1 MADNFDKT
9 AILESFLDEVNAYL
23 PEIEANLDRL
33 QQAPDDVRAL
43 QETYRRT
50 HTISGSASMMEFHA
64 LAHLAQGMEEL
75 LDEALERQ
83 QPLSAPT
90 VALLRRSCGRLARVA
105 EHIRTGADDSEI
117 VAEDDQDRAAWRGP
131 GGQAG
136 AGGNTPGA
144 LVTPNAFFAGDSSQ
158 ASAPQAAEPPEWLAA
173 FADPN
178 AQVGATPTTGANG
191 SSPANGFGGGAGKG
205 SSSPSNPLVAAST
218 PGDVPSAPGATPTW
232 GTSQP
237 PLAQQPPQPAANQQ
251 EPWATSLSNLPTGA
265 APAINPLQSFPSPA
279 FGSASNPPT
288 SPAAPPAP
296 TPGAGARGD
305 EPTFDEMLSA
315 FRAPGELT
323 EPRAASTPG
332 AAPSATPG
340 GQYPDPW
347 GRSQTSAIPGATPAT
362 GQPAHFDVSDLRTV
376 PSLGSRHGSAQI
388 AGIAGSDFGAPAPA
402 SAPIMMGGAPVT
414 QSAAD
419 AAATQTALDEL
430 RADEDAVRRQ
440 VATLGAI
447 VAMMREASEAMEEER
462 AGLSAFLDGSA
473 DALDRLEEWVGGQM
487 GLDLRRSPET
497 VRNYLPLSVI
507 WVTTTRLKKLIALLN
522 SASRNL
528 TVTQE
533 QIDETLREFRSALDS
548 FGALS
553 STLSS
558 IGPTPDGGFSATVAH
573 IAWAPTQQLPQAP
586 AGGVVESRPN
596 SAAPTQETLAPG
608 ARAALERSVREE
620 LRRSLEDEVRE
631 EIAADL
637 RREEEQRLRGELEI
651 QVRRQLLADLA
662 PGLGESSVTVR
673 DGSVHVQTSGPFLAV
688 RPPRQVRV
696 TSEQSP
702 EALEVFRDE
711 ALEHLQTITTGIAQ
725 LERTPGDMDAVKSI
739 RRAMHTLKGAAGM
752 MGFTTIQRLAHSSED
767 LLDRLMDGAFALTP
781 AMVSLTLDTAE
792 ALDQMVSGGIAD
804 TGDQQRLAQSLI
816 TRYAA
821 ITGAPAD
828 LGDLAESGA
837 EGEQESESVAIALG
851 GEDDA
856 APVPAP
862 SDGVDLSVRLQ
873 LSKLDDLVNLF
884 SDLVQHRTTADER
897 TVRLAQLV
905 SEVTRIG
912 SRLREIGT
920 TFETRFET
928 ALLPSGRQN
937 GALAG
942 ANGAVIPRS
951 PIPGAAQRPGLDNGA
966 GGEFDDLEM
975 DRYNE
980 FHRLLRGLS
989 EGSTDLV
996 ALSREMEKLMG
1007 ELQFSATSE
1016 NRLSSDFQDRLLR
1029 ARLVPVS
1036 SLAPRLYRA
1045 ARTSA
1050 ARAGKEIEFY
1060 MEGGDTEVDRKVI
1073 EAVEGPLL
1081 HLVRNAVNH
1090 GIEPPQVRIAA
1101 GKPPAGK
1108 IVVAA
1113 NYEGNQVDISVHDDG
1128 GGIDPER
1135 VREVAVARGQ
1145 LDPDTPLSERDAI
1158 NLIFQQG
1165 ISTAGAI
1172 TEESGRGVGL
1182 DVVRDAV
1189 GRLRGSVEVD
1199 SSVGRGS
1206 TFTMKFPISLQIA
1219 RAVLVKVGTQTLA
1232 IPMLVVE
1239 HIGRLDYY
1247 QRVSGPT
1254 PALEVR
1260 GERYPLTQLA
1270 SYLKTAPS
1278 PVDERS
1284 PVLLVNVGRHR
1295 VALLVDAI
1303 VTQQEVV
1310 SKPMGTHLRDV
1321 PGVAGATVLGN
1332 GQVVLIL
1339 EMLDLLT
1346 MQPFVPAP
1354 LPEPSARVAPTAA
1367 TQPAMSGQMARASA
1381 PNMGR
1386 MPSQPLYPSQPGAR
1400 SASAGNLGGLP
1411 GAPGGSNPSAPHAR
1425 PNAMP
1430 AFPSASVAPST
1441 GPTGSQWTAV
1451 GGLRPAGQAARP
1463 HAAVPAAARN
1473 SYVLV
1478 VDDSPSVRRVVT
1490 NMLKAN
1496 GWETQAAR
1504 DGIEAL
1510 EMIAKQ
1516 APAAVLLD
1524 IEMPRMDGYELI
1536 ATVRSQETDRHL
1548 PLIVLTSRAAS
1559 KHKQRAVQLGASAY
1573 IIKPYQDEEL
1583 LTILA
1588 DLVTANG

>member
-90 VALLRRSCGRLARVA
+90 VALLRRSCGRLTRVA

-131 GGQAG
+131 SGQAS
-136 AGGNTPGA
+136 GNTPGSLA
-144 LVTPNAFFAGDSSQ
+144 TPGANFAAG
-158 ASAPQAAEPPEWLAA
+158 ASPTNSPEAVEPPDWLAA
-173 FADPN
+173 FADPAS
-178 AQVGATPTTGANG
+178 AQADANGMNGANG
-191 SSPANGFGGGAGKG
+191 SSPANGLGKG
-205 SSSPSNPLVAAST
+205 SSSPSNPLVAASRPGAFPST
-218 PGDVPSAPGATPTW
+218 PGGAPNGAPTW
-232 GTSQP
+232 SASQP
-237 PLAQQPPQPAANQQ
+237 PQNPQAPQPAPTSE
-251 EPWATSLSNLPTGA
+251 EPWATSLSSLPTGA
-265 APAINPLQSFPSPA
+265 APAINPLQSFPPPA
-279 FGSASNPPT
+279 FGAASNPPT
-288 SPAAPPAP
+288 SPAAPMSPAM
-296 TPGAGARGD
+296 GANAAHGGD
-305 EPTFDEMLSA
+305 PTFDEMLNA
-315 FRAPGELT
+315 FRAPGESAGT
-323 EPRAASTPG
+323 YSASTPG
-332 AAPSATPG
+332 AVPG
-340 GQYPDPW
+340 GEYPDPW
-347 GRSQTSAIPGATPAT
+347 GRSQANVFPGPNAPASQLARHDISDIRTS
-362 GQPAHFDVSDLRTV
+362 
-376 PSLGSRHGSAQI
+376 PSLGSRP
-388 AGIAGSDFGAPAPA
+388 GARPAAPL
-402 SAPIMMGGAPVT
+402 SAPVAPGGAGDSAPT
-414 QSAAD
+414 QN
-419 AAATQTALDEL
+419 ALDEL

-440 VATLGAI
+440 VATLATI
-447 VAMMREASEAMEEER
+447 VGMMREASEAMEEER
-462 AGLSAFLDGSA
+462 AGLSAFLDGSS
-473 DALDRLEEWVGGQM
+473 DALDRLEEWVGSQM

-507 WVTTTRLKKLIALLN
+507 WVTTTRLKKLITLLN

-533 QIDETLREFRSALDS
+533 QIDETLREFHAALDG

-553 STLSS
+553 STLAN
-558 IGPTPDGGFSATVAH
+558 IGPTPDGGYSATIAH
-573 IAWAPTQQLPQAP
+573 IAWAPTQQIPQAP
-586 AGGVVESRPN
+586 SGSVVESRPDAAQ
-596 SAAPTQETLAPG
+596 SAQLAPG

-631 EIAADL
+631 ELGAEL

-662 PGLGESSVTVR
+662 PGLGESSVTVH
-673 DGSVHVQTSGPFLAV
+673 DGSVRVQTSGPFIAV

-702 EALEVFRDE
+702 EALEIFRDE
-711 ALEHLQTITTGIAQ
+711 AMEHLQTITTGIAQ
-725 LERTPGDMDAVKSI
+725 LERTPGDMGAVQSI

-752 MGFTTIQRLAHSSED
+752 MGFTIIQRLAHSSED
-767 LLDRLMDGAFALTP
+767 LLDRLTDGAFAITP

-792 ALDQMVSGGIAD
+792 ALDQMVSGAIVE

-828 LGDLAESGA
+828 LGDLGDLADAEPGPEA
-837 EGEQESESVAIALG
+837 IAIALG
-851 GEDDA
+851 GEDDE
-856 APVPAP
+856 APGPIA
-862 SDGVDLSVRLQ
+862 SDGTDLSVRLQ
-873 LSKLDDLVNLF
+873 LSKLDALVNLF
-884 SDLVQHRTTADER
+884 SDLVQHRTIADER

-905 SEVTRIG
+905 GDVMRIG
-912 SRLREIGT
+912 GRLRDIGN

-928 ALLPSGRQN
+928 ALLPSGRQS
-937 GALAG
+937 GALG
-942 ANGAVIPRS
+942 SANGAI
-951 PIPGAAQRPGLDNGA
+951 AARPPMPNSLRPGQANGA
-966 GGEFDDLEM
+966 NAGFDDLEM

-1036 SLAPRLYRA
+1036 SLASRLYRT

-1050 ARAGKEIEFY
+1050 ARMGKEIEFY
-1060 MEGGDTEVDRKVI
+1060 VEGGDTEVDRKVI

-1090 GIEPPQVRIAA
+1090 GIERPDVRVAE
-1101 GKPPAGK
+1101 GKAPAGK

-1113 NYEGNQVDISVHDDG
+1113 AYEGNQVVIAVHDDG
-1128 GGIDPER
+1128 SGIDPER
-1135 VREVAVARGQ
+1135 VRMVAVSRGQ
-1145 LDPDTPLSERDAI
+1145 LDANAQLSEREAI

-1165 ISTAGAI
+1165 VSTAESI

-1189 GRLRGSVEVD
+1189 ARLRGTVEVD
-1199 SSVGRGS
+1199 SSVTRGS

-1247 QRVSGPT
+1247 QRVSGAA

-1270 SYLKTAPS
+1270 SYLKTPPS

-1310 SKPMGTHLRDV
+1310 SKPMGTHLREV

-1346 MQPFVPAP
+1346 MQPFVPVA
-1354 LPEPSARVAPTAA
+1354 LPDPSVRVAPTAA
-1367 TQPAMSGQMARASA
+1367 TQPVAPGQVAQALTANAGRIPATPARPVSA
-1381 PNMGR
+1381 PN
-1386 MPSQPLYPSQPGAR
+1386 LA
-1400 SASAGNLGGLP
+1400 GLP
-1411 GAPGGSNPSAPHAR
+1411 GAPGGSGPSAPQRIPPQTPFERSGGA
-1425 PNAMP
+1425 PG
-1430 AFPSASVAPST
+1430 FPPVAPVAPST

-1451 GGLRPAGQAARP
+1451 SSLRPAGQPARP
-1463 HAAVPAAARN
+1463 RPAIPAAARN

-1496 GWETQAAR
+1496 GWETQSAR

-1510 EMIAKQ
+1510 EMIARQ
-1516 APAAVLLD
+1516 PPTAILLD

-1536 ATVRSQETDRHL
+1536 ATVRSQEQDRHL
-1548 PLIVLTSRAAS
+1548 PLIVLTSRAAA

>member
-1 MADNFDKT
+1 MGAEHMADNFDKT

-23 PEIEANLDRL
+23 PEIETNLDRL
-33 QQAPDDVRAL
+33 QQAPDDMRAL

-90 VALLRRSCGRLARVA
+90 IALLRRSCGRLARVA

-131 GGQAG
+131 SGQM
-136 AGGNTPGA
+136 GGNTPGSFA
-144 LVTPNAFFAGDSSQ
+144 TPGAFSAGG
-158 ASAPQAAEPPEWLAA
+158 APQANAPEAVEPPDWLAA

-178 AQVGATPTTGANG
+178 AAAQAGATGPNGMYGANG
-191 SSPANGFGGGAGKG
+191 SSPANGLGKG

-218 PGDVPSAPGATPTW
+218 PGVFPSTPGAAPNGAPNW
-232 GTSQP
+232 RASQP
-237 PLAQQPPQPAANQQ
+237 LQHPQAQPPTPAQE
-251 EPWATSLSNLPTGA
+251 EPWATSLSSLPTGA
-265 APAINPLQSFPSPA
+265 APAINPLQSFPAPS
-279 FGSASNPPT
+279 FGAASNPPLA
-288 SPAAPPAP
+288 PALPAQ
-296 TPGAGARGD
+296 GANGGRGG
-305 EPTFDEMLSA
+305 EPTFDEMLTA
-315 FRAPGELT
+315 FQAPGEST
-323 EPRAASTPG
+323 EASGASTPG
-332 AAPSATPG
+332 AVPG
-340 GQYPDPW
+340 GGYPDPW
-347 GRSQTSAIPGATPAT
+347 GRSQASAFPGAAAPHGASAAS
-362 GQPAHFDVSDLRTV
+362 QPARHDISDIRTS
-376 PSLGSRHGSAQI
+376 PSLGSRP
-388 AGIAGSDFGAPAPA
+388 GAAPPTRPV
-402 SAPIMMGGAPVT
+402 APIGAGVV
-414 QSAAD
+414 D
-419 AAATQTALDEL
+419 GAATQNALDEL

-440 VATLGAI
+440 VATLATI
-447 VAMMREASEAMEEER
+447 VGMMREASEAMEDER
-462 AGLSAFLDGSA
+462 AGLSAFLDGSS
-473 DALDRLEEWVGGQM
+473 DALERLEEWVGSQM

-507 WVTTTRLKKLIALLN
+507 WVTTTRLKKLITLLN

-533 QIDETLREFRSALDS
+533 QIDETLHEFHSALDG
-548 FGALS
+548 FGALT
-553 STLSS
+553 STLAN
-558 IGPTPDGGFSATVAH
+558 IGPTPDGGYSATIAH

-586 AGGVVESRPN
+586 SGGVVESRPN
-596 SAAPTQETLAPG
+596 AETPSQQTLTPG

-631 EIAADL
+631 ELGAEL

-673 DGSVHVQTSGPFLAV
+673 DGSVRVQTSGPFIAV

-702 EALEVFRDE
+702 EALEIFRDE
-711 ALEHLQTITTGIAQ
+711 AMEHLQTITTGIAQ
-725 LERTPGDMDAVKSI
+725 LERTPSDMGAVQSI
-739 RRAMHTLKGAAGM
+739 RRAMHTLKGAASM
-752 MGFTTIQRLAHSSED
+752 MGFTIIQRLAHTSED
-767 LLDRLMDGAFALTP
+767 LLDRLTDGAFAITP
-781 AMVSLTLDTAE
+781 TMVSLTLDTAE
-792 ALDQMVSGGIAD
+792 ALDQMVSGAIVE

-816 TRYAA
+816 ARYAA

-828 LGDLAESGA
+828 LGDLAEA
-837 EGEQESESVAIALG
+837 DVDAEQEPEAVPIALG
-851 GEDDA
+851 GEDDQ
-856 APVPAP
+856 APGPIA
-862 SDGVDLSVRLQ
+862 SDGGDLSVRLQ

-884 SDLVQHRTTADER
+884 SDLVQHRTIADER

-905 SEVTRIG
+905 GDVARIG
-912 SRLREIGT
+912 ARLRDIGN

-928 ALLPSGRQN
+928 ALLPSGRQSGMLG
-937 GALAG
+937 GANDAIAARPPMHNSPRPG
-942 ANGAVIPRS
+942 QANGA
-951 PIPGAAQRPGLDNGA
+951 NA
-966 GGEFDDLEM
+966 GFDDLEM

-1016 NRLSSDFQDRLLR
+1016 TRLSSDFQDRLLR

-1036 SLAPRLYRA
+1036 SLAPRLYRT

-1050 ARAGKEIEFY
+1050 ARMGKEIEFY
-1060 MEGGDTEVDRKVI
+1060 VEGGDTEVDRKVI

-1090 GIEPPQVRIAA
+1090 GIERPDVRVAQ

-1113 NYEGNQVDISVHDDG
+1113 TYEGNQVVIAVHDDG
-1128 GGIDPER
+1128 SGIDPER
-1135 VREVAVARGQ
+1135 VRMVAVSRGQ
-1145 LDPDTPLSERDAI
+1145 LDPDAQLSEREAI

-1165 ISTAGAI
+1165 VSTADTI

-1189 GRLRGSVEVD
+1189 ARLRGTVEVD
-1199 SSVGRGS
+1199 SSVTRGS

-1247 QRVSGPT
+1247 QRVTGPA

-1270 SYLKTAPS
+1270 SYLKTPPS
-1278 PVDERS
+1278 PLDERS
-1284 PVLLVNVGRHR
+1284 PVLLINVGRHR

-1310 SKPMGTHLRDV
+1310 SKPMGTHLREV

-1346 MQPFVPAP
+1346 MQPFVPIT
-1354 LPEPSARVAPTAA
+1354 LPEPSARVAPSAVAQLVAPGQAPQAMAA
-1367 TQPAMSGQMARASA
+1367 NAGRIPAPPPARTASA
-1381 PNMGR
+1381 PN
-1386 MPSQPLYPSQPGAR
+1386 LA
-1400 SASAGNLGGLP
+1400 GLP
-1411 GAPGGSNPSAPHAR
+1411 GAPGGSDPSAPQPPQRIPAQTPFER
-1425 PNAMP
+1425 PGGAPGFPP
-1430 AFPSASVAPST
+1430 AVGAGPTT

-1451 GGLRPAGQAARP
+1451 GGLRPAGPSARP
-1463 HAAVPAAARN
+1463 RPAIPAAARN

-1496 GWETQAAR
+1496 GWETQSAR

-1510 EMIAKQ
+1510 EMIARQ
-1516 APAAVLLD
+1516 PPAAILLD

-1548 PLIVLTSRAAS
+1548 PLIVLTSRAAA

-1588 DLVTANG
+1588 NLVTENG